1 MENGYVVEQY
11 EEPNPSGGALFLFQQ
26 GDAKLL
32 LYYDDALWVYEV
44 YHHVFEAAA
53 CKKKKYIYIKWFK

>member
-11 EEPNPSGGALFLFQQ
+11 EEPKPSGGALFLFQQ

-32 LYYDDALWVYEV
+32 LYYDALWVYEV
-44 YHHVFEAAA
+44 CHHFFEVAA
-53 CKKKKYIYIKWFK
+53 CKKNT